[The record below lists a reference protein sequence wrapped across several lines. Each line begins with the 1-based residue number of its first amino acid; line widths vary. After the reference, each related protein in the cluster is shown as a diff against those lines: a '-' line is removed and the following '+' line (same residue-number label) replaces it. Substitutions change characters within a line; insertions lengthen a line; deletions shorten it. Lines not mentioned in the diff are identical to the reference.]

1 MLFGN
6 QASAGMKPTTPTI
19 GTATD
24 GGTGTT
30 VSVAFTPSTYIGK
43 GTITYTA
50 TSSPGSLTGTGSGSP
65 ITVSGLTTG
74 TAYTFTVRGT
84 TNYGVASDSSAASN
98 SVTPASP
105 TAFDSI
111 ATVSGTGS
119 SNTVTFSSIPG
130 TYKSLQI
137 RYIGKQTPTTAANL
151 GNILIRFNSD
161 TGTNYVGTHYIQG
174 TGSSVGAGLAGTTSD
189 TKITGNAVIPNSNAA
204 TYTNIFGVGIIDI
217 IDYASTSKNKTVRS
231 FMGADANSA
240 GNGLISLNSGLWMST
255 SAITSISLIC
265 SSTDLW
271 TSTSSFALY
280 GIK

>member
-1 MLFGN
+1 MRIVGN
-6 QASAGMKPTTPTI
+6 APSGGKKPTTPTI

-50 TSSPGSLTGTGSGSP
+50 TSSPGSLTGTGSSSP

-74 TAYTFTVRGT
+74 TAYTFTVKGD

-111 ATVSGTGS
+111 ATYTGN
-119 SNTVTFSSIPG
+119 NTTTSYTFSSIPS

-137 RYIGKQTPTTAANL
+137 RVNVLANGGGSLRMRINGDTANNYWWHKVYGYNGTPTTGNSGGVTNAINVQGSAMGL
-151 GNILIRFNSD
+151 GN
-161 TGTNYVGTHYIQG
+161 
-174 TGSSVGAGLAGTTSD
+174 
-189 TKITGNAVIPNSNAA
+189 
-204 TYTNIFGVGIIDI
+204 TYPTVAIIDL
-217 IDYASTSKNKTVRS
+217 IDYTSTSKNKTVKAS
-231 FMGADANSA
+231 SGIDSNNATFSEVSIG
-240 GNGLISLNSGLWMST
+240 SGLWT
-255 SAITSISLIC
+255 NTAAVTSITIYC
-265 SSTDLW
+265 SANFEAG
-271 TSTSSFALY
+271 SSIALY
-280 GIK
+280 GVK